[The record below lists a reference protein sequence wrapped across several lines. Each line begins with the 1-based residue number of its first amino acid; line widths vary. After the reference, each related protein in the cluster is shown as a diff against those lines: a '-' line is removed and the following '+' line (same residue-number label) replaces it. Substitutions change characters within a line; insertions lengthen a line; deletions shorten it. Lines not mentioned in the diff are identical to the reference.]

1 MSNSTA
7 QHRAGRTA
15 NTQSSQQ
22 LQLVSFT
29 VGQELFAVDIL
40 SVQEINRMMA
50 LTKVPQSP
58 EGVEGIINL
67 RGRIIP
73 VLDLRV
79 QFGISS
85 TENDENTR
93 IVVVEVKGNTIGFI
107 VDSVH
112 EVLRI
117 DRSIVEPAPQM
128 GTSIDS
134 SYVAGVAK
142 LEGELLILLELE
154 NLLTN
159 EALAKLA
166 QMRRPAA

>member
-1 MSNSTA
+1 MTA
-7 QHRAGRTA
+7 SPTQKHSAA
-15 NTQSSQQ
+15 NAAQSSQQ

-29 VGQELFAVDIL
+29 VGDELFAVDIL
-40 SVQEINRMMA
+40 RVQEINRMMA

-79 QFGISS
+79 QFGFESS
-85 TENDENTR
+85 TSDENTR

-112 EVLRI
+112 EVMRI
-117 DRSIVEPAPQM
+117 DQSIVEPAPHF

-142 LEGELLILLELE
+142 LEQDLLTLLNLE
-154 NLLTN
+154 NLLTS
-159 EALAKLA
+159 ESLSKLSK
-166 QMRRPAA
+166 MHERAA

>member
-1 MSNSTA
+1 MHQEPTRN
-7 QHRAGRTA
+7 
-15 NTQSSQQ
+15 NQSLEQ

-29 VGQELFAVDIL
+29 VGEELFAVDIL
-40 SVQEINRMMA
+40 SVQEINRMLE

-58 EGVEGIINL
+58 EGIEGVINL

-79 QFGISS
+79 QFGISAS
-85 TENDENTR
+85 SQDEHTR
-93 IVVVEVKGNTIGFI
+93 IIVVEVQGNTIGFI

-117 DRSIVEPAPQM
+117 SRSVIEPPPQM

-134 SYVAGVAK
+134 SYVSGVAK
-142 LEGELLILLELE
+142 LDEDLLILLDLE
-154 NLLTN
+154 HLLSP
-159 EALAKLA
+159 EALSKLSNM
-166 QMRRPAA
+166 QRAAA

>member
-1 MSNSTA
+1 MHLDPTRN
-7 QHRAGRTA
+7 G
-15 NTQSSQQ
+15 QSKDQ

-29 VGQELFAVDIL
+29 VGDELFAVDIL
-40 SVQEINRMMA
+40 SVQEINRMLE

-58 EGVEGIINL
+58 DGIEGIINL

-79 QFGISS
+79 QFRLEPSS
-85 TENDENTR
+85 LDESTR

-117 DRSIVEPAPQM
+117 DRSIVEPTPQTI
-128 GTSIDS
+128 TSVDA

-142 LEGELLILLELE
+142 LDEDLLILLDLDY
-154 NLLTN
+154 LLTP
-159 EALAKLA
+159 EALSKLSEMH
-166 QMRRPAA
+166 QVAA